1 MPLPPPLIT
10 LHLFLIFPCIFIGG
24 WLLLSRKGT
33 GIHRS
38 LGITYMVLM
47 AATGILTLFI
57 PAQVGPQLF
66 GHFGMLHLLSLLTLW
81 SVPVA
86 WKAIRKGDI
95 TTHRKAMLRL
105 YVGGILLAGTMAV
118 AAEGR
123 YLNRLLFGHEPTGPG
138 RVRTELPSG
147 SPSNR

>member
-1 MPLPPPLIT
+1 MTLPSPLVT
-10 LHLFLIFPCIFIGG
+10 LHLILIFPCIFIGG
-24 WLLLSRKGT
+24 WLLCSKKGT
-33 GIHRS
+33 GVHRYLGS
-38 LGITYMVLM
+38 LYMIMM
-47 AATGILTLFI
+47 AITGILTLFI
-57 PAQVGPQLF
+57 PAQVGPLLF
-66 GHFGMLHLLSLLTLW
+66 GHFGLLHLLSMLTLW

-86 WKAIRKGDI
+86 WKAIKKGDI

-123 YLNRLLFGHEPTGPG
+123 YLNRLLFGREPTGSG
-138 RVRTELPSG
+138 AVRTELPSG